1 MGIRSFKPT
10 TPSRRQ
16 MTASDFS
23 EITKD
28 HPEKKLVEFLK
39 PHAGR
44 NFRGKITTRHKGGGH
59 RKLYRMVDFK
69 RRRFDVPAKVAA
81 IEYDPNRSAR
91 IALIHY
97 ADGEKA

>member
-16 MTASDFS
+16 MTKSDFS

-28 HPEKKLVEFLK
+28 FPEKKLTEFLN
-39 PHAGR
+39 PHAGN
-44 NFRGKITTRHKGGGH
+44 NFRGKITTRHQGGGQ
-59 RKLYRMVDFK
+59 RRLYRKVYFK
-69 RRRFDVPAKVAA
+69 RKKFDVPAKVVA

-91 IALIHY
+91 IALLHY
-97 ADGEKA
+97 ADGD